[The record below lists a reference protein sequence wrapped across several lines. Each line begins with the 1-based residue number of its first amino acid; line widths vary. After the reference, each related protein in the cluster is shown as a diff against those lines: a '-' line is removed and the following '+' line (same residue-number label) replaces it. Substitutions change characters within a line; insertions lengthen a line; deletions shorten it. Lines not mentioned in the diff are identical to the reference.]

1 MKKYFKL
8 SIVIAFIVWCFIT
21 SDTFAMFQDSLYCEL
36 TSKSVRIYTQKN
48 KDTLKC
54 NEYIE
59 SLEYLIKKEFQ
70 DMQRVDIYISK
81 KQDVLYWQ
89 GVRESQ
95 IKKINDL
102 QKIRLWVIDSM
113 NVFELN
119 FIKKTQEYIQKK
131 LSPYQKSLEIKIAPL
146 WKLWTWYQFSPYIQR
161 QIYLITSQLQ
171 NLKDMY
177 TATWTDGFLKWI
189 QNYLYFKKLLEWKSE

>member
-1 MKKYFKL
+1 
-8 SIVIAFIVWCFIT
+8 
-21 SDTFAMFQDSLYCEL
+21 MFQDSLYCEL

-102 QKIRLWVIDSM
+102 QKIRL
-113 NVFELN
+113 
-119 FIKKTQEYIQKK
+119 
-131 LSPYQKSLEIKIAPL
+131 
-146 WKLWTWYQFSPYIQR
+146 
-161 QIYLITSQLQ
+161 
-171 NLKDMY
+171 
-177 TATWTDGFLKWI
+177 
-189 QNYLYFKKLLEWKSE
+189 

>member
-1 MKKYFKL
+1 MKNYLRLAIFTTIIL
-8 SIVIAFIVWCFIT
+8 CWFIV
-21 SDTFAMFQDSLYCEL
+21 SDAFAVFQDNLYCEL
-36 TSKSVRIYTQKN
+36 TSKSVRIYTQRN

-54 NEYIE
+54 SEYIH

-70 DMQRVDIYISK
+70 DIQKVDIYISK
-81 KQDVLYWQ
+81 KQDLDYWKQ
-89 GVRESQ
+89 VKGSQ
-95 IKKINDL
+95 IQKINDL

-113 NVFELN
+113 NLFESN
-119 FIKKTQEYIQKK
+119 FIKKTQEYMQKR
-131 LSPYQKSLEIKIAPL
+131 LNPYQRSLEIKIAPL
-146 WKLWTWYQFSPYIQR
+146 AKLWTWYVFSPYIQR

-177 TATWTDGFLKWI
+177 TATWTDSFLKWI

>member
-1 MKKYFKL
+1 MKNYLRLAIFTI
-8 SIVIAFIVWCFIT
+8 IVLCWFIT
-21 SDTFAMFQDSLYCEL
+21 SDTFAVFQDGLYCEL

-54 NEYIE
+54 SEYIQ

-70 DMQRVDIYISK
+70 DIQKVDIYISK
-81 KQDVLYWQ
+81 KQDLAYRKQ
-89 GVRESQ
+89 IKESQ
-95 IKKINDL
+95 VQKINNL
-102 QKIRLWVIDSM
+102 QKIRFWVIDSM
-113 NVFELN
+113 NLFESN
-119 FIKKTQEYIQKK
+119 FIKKTQEYMQKRFA
-131 LSPYQKSLEIKIAPL
+131 PYQKSLETKIAPL
-146 WKLWTWYQFSPYIQR
+146 AKVWTWYNFSPYIQR

-177 TATWTDGFLKWI
+177 AATWTNSFLKWI

>member
-1 MKKYFKL
+1 MKNYLKL
-8 SIVIAFIVWCFIT
+8 AIFTTIILCWFIT
-21 SDTFAMFQDSLYCEL
+21 SETFAVFQDNLYCEL

-54 NEYIE
+54 SEYIQ

-70 DMQRVDIYISK
+70 DIQKVDIYISK
-81 KQDVLYWQ
+81 KHDLAYRKQVK
-89 GVRESQ
+89 ESQ
-95 IKKINDL
+95 VQKINNL

-113 NVFELN
+113 NLFESN
-119 FIKKTQEYIQKK
+119 FIKKTQEYMQKRFA
-131 LSPYQKSLEIKIAPL
+131 PYQKSLEIKIAPL
-146 WKLWTWYQFSPYIQR
+146 GKLWTWYVFSPYIQR

-177 TATWTDGFLKWI
+177 TATWTDSFLKWI